1 MKYTQTISIEQKY
14 GKYLF
19 DKKIKTKKVLSKQ
32 VSITK
37 EDINTAKNNI
47 ESQFRDVKGDK
58 KKLIQI
64 IQSFEDPLS
73 PDKVTLENLS
83 FISDINAS
91 DTKFTIQLKEELPKI
106 KHESIKPDFFCNA
119 IVRTKNIDSE
129 LNLLDF
135 KKNYFIEPL
144 LNNFNI
150 NTQKDIKSVNN
161 DNFENNHNNI
171 NEDIDED
178 EDENKIKDD
187 NIGNKDNRNDC
198 NNNNEENQNKDENN
212 NEDIES
218 NSDEENKSNIES
230 NLDED
235 NNNKDEKKEEE
246 NEENEEEELSKKK
259 KNLIIKSLIYFNKDG
274 IINGIENFKKRIPD
288 YNKSKYEEDNKFEK
302 NVYIRIEDRI
312 REYLNKYKCD
322 KLSQLRDFENSYL
335 LKIINFQKKSVNYK
349 NISIKGIIIGLL
361 NIINDFVGKEY
372 LKIYQDNIK
381 NDNYEKGEYFL
392 DLYEK
397 YEIMKKFCF
406 YLQKDFI
413 LLIDNFKED
422 INFEFTFDALFSDIY
437 WDYVFRI
444 KELYLYFINNYN
456 NDKIS
461 KKANETMDNIIDI
474 LFNIDLP
481 YKKMFGD
488 ILNMS
493 CIKKENIYLM
503 NYIIK
508 YRKLLFKND
517 KENINININNKTN
530 EIDNYNEIENDKKLH
545 TSSSCDK
552 ILNNKIN
559 NIEEEE
565 NNINSKEEENNKNK
579 INKDDN
585 NSINIIRE
593 DINTNDDN
601 NLNNNINNDNDDK
614 KLDLNLGKSLSMD
627 ICNNKLSDKDSLEK
641 VYNYILYGE
650 NENEKKK
657 QKKRHKKRKKN
668 KINNSLNMEEKEEEE
683 QIDPVVEE
691 YKNYINNI
699 NQNCI
704 EYVKKIKPN
713 IKEEW
718 INYIS
723 TSIDE

>member
-246 NEENEEEELSKKK
+246 NEENEEEELEKKK
-259 KNLIIKSLIYFNKDG
+259 KNLIIK
-274 IINGIENFKKRIPD
+274 
-288 YNKSKYEEDNKFEK
+288 
-302 NVYIRIEDRI
+302 
-312 REYLNKYKCD
+312 
-322 KLSQLRDFENSYL
+322 
-335 LKIINFQKKSVNYK
+335 
-349 NISIKGIIIGLL
+349 
-361 NIINDFVGKEY
+361 
-372 LKIYQDNIK
+372 
-381 NDNYEKGEYFL
+381 
-392 DLYEK
+392 
-397 YEIMKKFCF
+397 
-406 YLQKDFI
+406 
-413 LLIDNFKED
+413 
-422 INFEFTFDALFSDIY
+422 
-437 WDYVFRI
+437 
-444 KELYLYFINNYN
+444 
-456 NDKIS
+456 
-461 KKANETMDNIIDI
+461 
-474 LFNIDLP
+474 
-481 YKKMFGD
+481 
-488 ILNMS
+488 
-493 CIKKENIYLM
+493 
-503 NYIIK
+503 
-508 YRKLLFKND
+508 
-517 KENINININNKTN
+517 
-530 EIDNYNEIENDKKLH
+530 
-545 TSSSCDK
+545 
-552 ILNNKIN
+552 
-559 NIEEEE
+559 
-565 NNINSKEEENNKNK
+565 
-579 INKDDN
+579 
-585 NSINIIRE
+585 
-593 DINTNDDN
+593 
-601 NLNNNINNDNDDK
+601 
-614 KLDLNLGKSLSMD
+614 
-627 ICNNKLSDKDSLEK
+627 
-641 VYNYILYGE
+641 
-650 NENEKKK
+650 
-657 QKKRHKKRKKN
+657 
-668 KINNSLNMEEKEEEE
+668 
-683 QIDPVVEE
+683 
-691 YKNYINNI
+691 
-699 NQNCI
+699 
-704 EYVKKIKPN
+704 
-713 IKEEW
+713 
-718 INYIS
+718 
-723 TSIDE
+723 

>member
-171 NEDIDED
+171 NEDVDEDED

-198 NNNNEENQNKDENN
+198 NNNNNEENQNKDENN

-246 NEENEEEELSKKK
+246 NEENEEEELEKKK

-530 EIDNYNEIENDKKLH
+530 ENNNNNEIENDKKLH

-552 ILNNKIN
+552 ILN
-559 NIEEEE
+559 
-565 NNINSKEEENNKNK
+565 
-579 INKDDN
+579 DF
-585 NSINIIRE
+585 
-593 DINTNDDN
+593 
-601 NLNNNINNDNDDK
+601 L
-614 KLDLNLGKSLSMD
+614 
-627 ICNNKLSDKDSLEK
+627 
-641 VYNYILYGE
+641 YI
-650 NENEKKK
+650 
-657 QKKRHKKRKKN
+657 
-668 KINNSLNMEEKEEEE
+668 
-683 QIDPVVEE
+683 
-691 YKNYINNI
+691 
-699 NQNCI
+699 
-704 EYVKKIKPN
+704 
-713 IKEEW
+713 
-718 INYIS
+718 
-723 TSIDE
+723 

>member
-37 EDINTAKNNI
+37 EDINLAKNNI

-83 FISDINAS
+83 FISDIKAS

-119 IVRTKNIDSE
+119 IVSTKNIDPE

-144 LNNFNI
+144 LNNLNI
-150 NTQKDIKSVNN
+150 NTQKDIKTVNN
-161 DNFENNHNNI
+161 ENNHNNI
-171 NEDIDED
+171 NENEN
-178 EDENKIKDD
+178 ENKIKDD
-187 NIGNKDNRNDC
+187 YIENKDNKNDC
-198 NNNNEENQNKDENN
+198 NNNNNEENQNKDDNN

-218 NSDEENKSNIES
+218 NNDEENKSNIDS
-230 NLDED
+230 NIDED

-246 NEENEEEELSKKK
+246 NEDEELAIKK
-259 KNLIIKSLIYFNKDG
+259 KNLIIKSLIYFNRDG
-274 IINGIENFKKRIPD
+274 IIDGIENFKKRIPD

-372 LKIYQDNIK
+372 LKISEDSIK

-422 INFEFTFDALFSDIY
+422 INFEFTFDTLFSDIY

-444 KELYLYFINNYN
+444 KELNIYFTNNYN

-461 KKANETMDNIIDI
+461 KKTNKIMDNIIDI
-474 LFNIDLP
+474 LINIDLP

-508 YRKLLFKND
+508 YRRPLFKND
-517 KENINININNKTN
+517 KENININNNSNNENDN
-530 EIDNYNEIENDKKLH
+530 EIDNDKKLH
-545 TSSSCDK
+545 ISSSCDK

-559 NIEEEE
+559 NIEEED
-565 NNINSKEEENNKNK
+565 NNKNSKEEENNKNK
-579 INKDDN
+579 INNDDN
-585 NSINIIRE
+585 NSINIISE
-593 DINTNDDN
+593 DISTNDC
-601 NLNNNINNDNDDK
+601 NNINNSISNDNDDK
-614 KLDLNLGKSLSMD
+614 KLDLNLGKSLSMEV
-627 ICNNKLSDKDSLEK
+627 CNNKLSDKDSLEK

-699 NQNCI
+699 NQNCT